1 VHFGAKAGAA
11 SGRVS
16 LPALD
21 GAFFLESEGA
31 GRQMK
36 EFEDVSEKTRVTD
49 AVAIKPTESAQ
60 DASLVLIYPPG
71 PNLGRRYEL
80 KGKVITIG
88 RDQASDILVSSDSV
102 SRRHARLT
110 MEGTRRILTDLEST
124 NGSYVGDQ
132 PIISHALHNGDQ
144 VKIGDT
150 IFKYLEGSDIEASYH
165 EEIYR
170 MTIIDGLTGVFNKR
184 YFLEALGRETARAQ
198 RYGRPLSILM
208 FDIDHFKR
216 VNDTYGHLAGD
227 YVLQS
232 LARVISTRARREEIF
247 ARYGGEEFVI
257 LLPETQKEGAMELA
271 EQLRKRVSSHTF
283 VFEAEEIP
291 VTVSIGVS
299 TVQDE
304 NIPENEIIRRVDE
317 KLYLAKSE
325 GRNCV
330 RG

>member
-1 VHFGAKAGAA
+1 
-11 SGRVS
+11 
-16 LPALD
+16 
-21 GAFFLESEGA
+21 
-31 GRQMK
+31 MK
-36 EFEDVSEKTRVTD
+36 DIDDVSEKTRVTD
-49 AVAIKPTESAQ
+49 AVAIKPAESAQ
-60 DASLVLIYPPG
+60 DVLVLIYPPG
-71 PNLGRRYEL
+71 PNLGRKYEL
-80 KGKVITIG
+80 KGKIITMG
-88 RDQASDILVSSDSV
+88 RDPTSDILVSSDSV
-102 SRRHARLT
+102 SRRHARLS
-110 MEGTRRILTDLEST
+110 MEEGRRILTDLEST
-124 NGSYVGDQ
+124 NGSYVADQ
-132 PIISHALHNGDQ
+132 PIISQVLRNGDQ

-150 IFKYLEGSDIEASYH
+150 IFKYLVGSDVEASYH

-184 YFLEALGRETARAQ
+184 YFLEALGRELARAQ
-198 RYGRPLSILM
+198 RYNRPLSILM

-216 VNDTYGHLAGD
+216 VNDSYGHLAGD

-257 LLPETQKEGAMELA
+257 LLPETQKDGAMELA
-271 EQLRKRVSSHTF
+271 EQLRKRVASHTF

-291 VTVSIGVS
+291 VTVSIGVAM
-299 TVQDE
+299 VQDE
-304 NIPENEIIRRVDE
+304 SIPENELIRRADE

>member
-1 VHFGAKAGAA
+1 MTEFDDAA
-11 SGRVS
+11 
-16 LPALD
+16 
-21 GAFFLESEGA
+21 
-31 GRQMK
+31 
-36 EFEDVSEKTRVTD
+36 EKTRVTD
-49 AVAIKPTESAQ
+49 AVAIKPAESAQ
-60 DASLVLIYPPG
+60 DVLVLIYPAG
-71 PNLGRRYEL
+71 QNMGRKYEL
-80 KGKVITIG
+80 KGKMITLG
-88 RDQASDILVSSDSV
+88 RDQGNDIVVSSDSV
-102 SRRHARLT
+102 SRRHARLS
-110 MEGTRRILTDLEST
+110 MEGNRRLLTDLEST
-124 NGSYVGDQ
+124 NGSYVNDQ
-132 PIISHALHNGDQ
+132 PIMSQVLKNGDQ

-150 IFKYLEGSDIEASYH
+150 IFKYLVGSDIEASYH
-165 EEIYR
+165 EEIYK
-170 MTIIDGLTGVFNKR
+170 MTIIDGLTQVFNKR
-184 YFLEALGRETARAQ
+184 YFLEALGREMARAQ
-198 RYGRPLSILM
+198 RYSRPLSILM

-271 EQLRKRVSSHTF
+271 EQLRKRVASHLF
-283 VFEAEEIP
+283 VFEGEEIP

-299 TVQDE
+299 TIVNE
-304 NIPENEIIRRVDE
+304 NVPENEFVRRADE

>member
-1 VHFGAKAGAA
+1 
-11 SGRVS
+11 
-16 LPALD
+16 
-21 GAFFLESEGA
+21 
-31 GRQMK
+31 MK
-36 EFEDVSEKTRVTD
+36 ELDDVSEKTRVTD
-49 AVAIKPTESAQ
+49 AVSIKPAESAQ
-60 DASLVLIYPPG
+60 DVLVLIYPAG
-71 PNLGRRYEL
+71 PNLGRKYEL
-80 KGKVITIG
+80 KGKIITIG
-88 RDQASDILVSSDSV
+88 RDPASDILVSSDSV
-102 SRRHARLT
+102 SRRHARLS
-110 MEGTRRILTDLEST
+110 MEGNSRILTDLEST
-124 NGSYVGDQ
+124 NGSYIADQ
-132 PIISHALHNGDQ
+132 PIISQALRNGDQ

-150 IFKYLEGSDIEASYH
+150 IFKYLVGNDVEASYH

-184 YFLEALGRETARAQ
+184 YFIEALGREMARAQ

-216 VNDTYGHLAGD
+216 VNDSYGHLAGD

-271 EQLRKRVSSHTF
+271 EQLRKRVASHTF
-283 VFEAEEIP
+283 VFEGEEIP

-299 TVQDE
+299 MVQE
-304 NIPENEIIRRVDE
+304 ESIPENELIRRADE

>member
-1 VHFGAKAGAA
+1 
-11 SGRVS
+11 
-16 LPALD
+16 
-21 GAFFLESEGA
+21 
-31 GRQMK
+31 MK

-49 AVAIKPTESAQ
+49 AVSIKPADSAQ
-60 DASLVLIYPPG
+60 DVLVLIYPPG
-71 PNLGRRYEL
+71 PNLGRKYEL
-80 KGKVITIG
+80 KGKVIAIG
-88 RDQASDILVSSDSV
+88 RDPASDILISSDSV
-102 SRRHARLT
+102 SRRHARLS
-110 MEGTRRILTDLEST
+110 MEGNRRILTDLEST
-124 NGSYVGDQ
+124 NGSYVADQ
-132 PIISHALHNGDQ
+132 PIISKVLQNGDQ

-150 IFKYLEGSDIEASYH
+150 IFKYLVGSDVEASYH

-184 YFLEALGRETARAQ
+184 YFIEALGRELARAQ
-198 RYGRPLSILM
+198 RYNRPLSILM
-208 FDIDHFKR
+208 FDIDYFKR
-216 VNDTYGHLAGD
+216 VNDNYGHLAGD

-271 EQLRKRVSSHTF
+271 EQLRKRVASHTF

-299 TVQDE
+299 TVVDE
-304 NIPENEIIRRVDE
+304 NIQDNELIRRADE